1 MKRFLT
7 ILLTALALTGVL
19 CVTASASSFD
29 GAAEEL
35 AAIGMLKGSAADGFA
50 LDKAPTRAQAAIMLV
65 RLYGAEEEAIA
76 AYTAGDLKCP
86 FTDVNETAAPFAAW
100 LADKGLAS
108 GTSET
113 TFGASSP
120 CTGKAYT
127 IFLLRALGYQDNVD
141 FTNANA
147 QAFAQSCGLLD
158 TSLFTG
164 TFLRDDLVALT
175 YQALGTDLKD
185 GSTYLLASLIKSGAV
200 DADAAKPITEKI
212 EAYRALQRSGEAAA
226 QGLDTSVDAKVG
238 MSVTVKGAGSG
249 TALDMTQKA
258 DAAVKGNIKMIL
270 DKELQMA
277 MDMTVT
283 VTDGDASETENV
295 EYWLKD
301 GVVYVRSGEMA
312 YQVSTA
318 MGMDAETLTALM
330 EQASGKTYA
339 AMLPFIESITTKTS
353 GGNTVYTLVLND
365 AFAGMLNGL
374 FGQILGMMDAGVD
387 MDMTVTLGGSTITY
401 TVGQDGTL
409 KSAAADMTLKA
420 DLNASDG
427 QDSLTVSAAMDV
439 DMTMD
444 VQAVGNDVT
453 ITFPDFSGFEE
464 ITGSADS
471 GIIGGAD
478 GPTAIYG
485 VTNF

>member
-35 AAIGMLKGSAADGFA
+35 AAIGMLKGSTADGFA

-141 FTNANA
+141 FTSANA

-258 DAAVKGNIKMIL
+258 DAAVKRSEEHTS
-270 DKELQMA
+270 ELQ
-277 MDMTVT
+277 
-283 VTDGDASETENV
+283 SQ
-295 EYWLKD
+295 
-301 GVVYVRSGEMA
+301 R
-312 YQVSTA
+312 
-318 MGMDAETLTALM
+318 
-330 EQASGKTYA
+330 
-339 AMLPFIESITTKTS
+339 
-353 GGNTVYTLVLND
+353 
-365 AFAGMLNGL
+365 
-374 FGQILGMMDAGVD
+374 
-387 MDMTVTLGGSTITY
+387 
-401 TVGQDGTL
+401 
-409 KSAAADMTLKA
+409 
-420 DLNASDG
+420 
-427 QDSLTVSAAMDV
+427 
-439 DMTMD
+439 
-444 VQAVGNDVT
+444 
-453 ITFPDFSGFEE
+453 
-464 ITGSADS
+464 
-471 GIIGGAD
+471 
-478 GPTAIYG
+478 
-485 VTNF
+485 